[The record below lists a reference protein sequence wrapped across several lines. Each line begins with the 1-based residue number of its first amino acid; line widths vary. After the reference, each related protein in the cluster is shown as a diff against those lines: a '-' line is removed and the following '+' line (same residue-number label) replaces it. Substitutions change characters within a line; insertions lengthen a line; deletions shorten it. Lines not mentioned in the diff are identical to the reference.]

1 MQIIFGT
8 FTYLVI
14 SITVGT
20 LTASEEDAKYSV
32 LQPVP
37 GSEKVNTATAPA
49 EKGRDNYWNNF
60 LENNGAE
67 DKSWPLLVVD
77 SNRQLKAKG
86 TKTTKAPDAMKASK
100 KGGKGTQTV
109 KADTKNTKA
118 PDAMKASKAPKGGK
132 GGKGAK
138 SVKAEKSVK
147 ADSKSAAK
155 STKAPDAMKASKKG
169 GKAGKS

>member
-20 LTASEEDAKYSV
+20 LTASEEDARYSV

-77 SNRQLKAKG
+77 SDRQLKAKG
-86 TKTTKAPDAMKASK
+86 TKGTKAPD
-100 KGGKGTQTV
+100 T
-109 KADTKNTKA
+109 
-118 PDAMKASKAPKGGK
+118 MKASKAPKGSKAVKSVKADYELITRLDTKSTNAPDAMKSSKAPK
-132 GGKGAK
+132 GGKSAK
-138 SVKAEKSVK
+138 SVKA
-147 ADSKSAAK
+147 
-155 STKAPDAMKASKKG
+155 
-169 GKAGKS
+169 